1 MATNLTLNSQPELWN
16 SAYSDITYVFDFND
30 YVISTISQ
38 EISGS
43 VGTGY
48 IEVTITGTWDVQ
60 PSLNQYVYIDSGTY
74 VGLHRVLSSTT
85 NSVVLDTTYSVV
97 QNTGNIKSLRSPQ
110 FSLFKGFTPTED
122 FPTELPYTL
131 VTNFTPTFNSSYQL
145 EINLKGLIQRIFTI
159 TEPDLDA
166 DFDFSSF
173 NAFRLVYDG
182 ITTDIRYALNSSITT
197 TELNE
202 AYLANGAYLVPTE
215 LPIMFGCG
223 ISFMTKFVNGFPT
236 LQIYNGGDQTVAGFS
251 NAFQSNQF
259 NQGLDIN

>member
-1 MATNLTLNSQPELWN
+1 MATNLTLNTQPELWN

-38 EISGS
+38 EMSGS

-48 IEVTITGTWDVQ
+48 AQVTITGTFDVQ
-60 PSLNQYVYIDSGTY
+60 PTLNQYVYIDSGIY
-74 VGLHRVLSSTT
+74 LGLHRVLSSTT
-85 NSVVLDTTYSVV
+85 SSVVLDLTYTSV

-110 FSLFKGFTPTED
+110 FTLYKGFTGTED

-182 ITTDIRYALNSSITT
+182 IITDIRYALNSSITT

-202 AYLANGAYLVPTE
+202 SYLANGAYLVPTE

-223 ISFMTKFVNGFPT
+223 ITFMTRFVNGFPT
-236 LQIYNGGDQTVAGFS
+236 LQVYNGGQQTVAGFS

-259 NQGLDIN
+259 NQGYDII